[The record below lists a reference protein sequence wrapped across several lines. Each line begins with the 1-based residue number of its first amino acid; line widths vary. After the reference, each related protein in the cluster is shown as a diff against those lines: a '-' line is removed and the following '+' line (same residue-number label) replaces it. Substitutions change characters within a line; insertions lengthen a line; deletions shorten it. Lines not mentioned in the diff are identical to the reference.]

1 MQQTGGDNEATGFR
15 GDESN
20 HADEKSERGVPTILN
35 Y

>member
-15 GDESN
+15 GDERK
-20 HADEKSERGVPTILN
+20 HADERGERSVPTILN